1 MLGELVQEQAQQSY
15 LMISLPA
22 VIVVLLVFGF
32 VSLAYLW
39 RKGKSTEALSLLNS
53 PLGNNHSVADI
64 SASRLTMHSLIHG
77 FKTILFVD
85 YCVSR

>member
-1 MLGELVQEQAQQSY
+1 MLGELVQEQTQRSF

-39 RKGKSTEALSLLNS
+39 RKGKSTEALSLLNTV
-53 PLGNNHSVADI
+53 LLAI
-64 SASRLTMHSLIHG
+64 IILLLIFPPHG
-77 FKTILFVD
+77 
-85 YCVSR
+85 